1 MVPDPCE
8 IVPGLYQG
16 SVYTS
21 SRSWHQHGISV
32 VIDLAGAM
40 DPSLSV
46 YFAWGL
52 YVYWPIE
59 DGPMPEEATI
69 RSLAEFALQM
79 MREGHKVL
87 VRCQAGHNRSGLVTA
102 RVLIADGWSPTDAV
116 SKVRDARGPLA
127 LTNRAFVD
135 WLLNEGEQTPSQLVP
150 HG

>member
-1 MVPDPCE
+1 MGVDPSE

-16 SVYTS
+16 SIYTS
-21 SRSWHQHGISV
+21 SGSWQQHSITV
-32 VIDLAGAM
+32 VVDLAADM
-40 DPSLSV
+40 DAGLSV
-46 YFAWGL
+46 YDRCGL
-52 YVYWPIE
+52 YVFWPIT
-59 DGPMPEEATI
+59 DGPIPEAATV
-69 RSLAEFALQM
+69 RTLAEFVLRL

-102 RVLIADGWSPTDAV
+102 RVLIADGWSPADAV

-127 LTNRAFVD
+127 LTNRVFVD